1 MLKFQF
7 QFQASIIIT
16 LCKIYWP
23 VNVFPF
29 FFKLNICFICGL
41 QFFSHLFLIKKKNSL
56 IVCRVV
62 CCNQIATLGFGS
74 HTHLIAAL
82 GYISHTN
89 QIGALQ
95 YVSGTNHI
103 IAFGYCFLAN
113 DVMKLGGCAQR
124 MTLTRN
130 FGLIILISVIIVAFV
145 RASSREVEIY

>member
-1 MLKFQF
+1 MFFLFSLNLIF
-7 QFQASIIIT
+7 ASYADYNF
-16 LCKIYWP
+16 L
-23 VNVFPF
+23 
-29 FFKLNICFICGL
+29 
-41 QFFSHLFLIKKKNSL
+41 SHLFLIKKKNSL

>member
-1 MLKFQF
+1 MFFLFSLNLIF
-7 QFQASIIIT
+7 ASYADNNF
-16 LCKIYWP
+16 L
-23 VNVFPF
+23 
-29 FFKLNICFICGL
+29 
-41 QFFSHLFLIKKKNSL
+41 SHLFLIEKKNSL

-145 RASSREVEIY
+145 RALSCEVEIYWDNF

>member
-1 MLKFQF
+1 MFFLFSLNLIF
-7 QFQASIIIT
+7 ASYADNNF
-16 LCKIYWP
+16 L
-23 VNVFPF
+23 
-29 FFKLNICFICGL
+29 
-41 QFFSHLFLIKKKNSL
+41 SHLCLIGKKNSL

-145 RASSREVEIY
+145 RASSREVEIYWDNF